1 MPAGAAAVGG
11 SRVPGRDPLPAGL
24 KLLLLGGNIPPVY
37 VCMAFW
43 QNYNRP
49 IGGLVPA
56 ATVLMRARSW
66 MGDFG
71 KLACRK
77 LPWSHDLTCYCAA

>member
-11 SRVPGRDPLPAGL
+11 SRVPGRDLLLAGL
-24 KLLLLGGNIPPVY
+24 KVLLLGGSIPPVY

-56 ATVLMRARSW
+56 ATVLMRVQSW

-77 LPWSHDLTCYCAA
+77 LP

>member
-1 MPAGAAAVGG
+1 MSVGAGAVGG
-11 SRVPGRDPLPAGL
+11 SGVPGRGLLPVRL
-24 KLLLLGGNIPPVY
+24 KVLLPGGSIPPES

-66 MGDFG
+66 MDDFG
-71 KLACRK
+71 KLVCRK
-77 LPWSHDLTCYCAA
+77 LPWSHGLTCYCAA